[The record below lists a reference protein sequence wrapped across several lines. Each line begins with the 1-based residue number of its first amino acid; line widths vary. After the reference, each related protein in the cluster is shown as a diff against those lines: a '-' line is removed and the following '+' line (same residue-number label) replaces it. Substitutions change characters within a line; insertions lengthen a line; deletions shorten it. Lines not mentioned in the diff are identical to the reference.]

1 MHYSKP
7 ATHKPF
13 CQLLI
18 ILPFH
23 ESEIKTNSQIKIEV
37 EAGKAH
43 KPVDLLKID
52 GPETAS
58 YFNSLRSTVSAIS
71 NKAPLL
77 YKWAPPTIV
86 EVGTCG
92 LCQPLQT
99 PWTISRNTPGKFE
112 LWLKHHRPL
121 DVVLDL
127 HDRGTLTFMVLNV
140 RAHVIN
146 SRKRFKND

>member
-1 MHYSKP
+1 MHYSKT
-7 ATHKPF
+7 ATHKPL

-43 KPVDLLKID
+43 RPADLLKTD
-52 GPETAS
+52 WLETQRH
-58 YFNSLRSTVSAIS
+58 FHSLRSTVKAIS
-71 NKAPLL
+71 QIVPLF

-92 LCQPLQT
+92 LCQPLQS
-99 PWTISRNTPGKFE
+99 PWTISRNTVGKFE
-112 LWLKHHRPL
+112 LWLKHHKPL
-121 DVVLDL
+121 GVVVDL
-127 HDRGTLTFMVLNV
+127 HDRGTLTLMVLAV
-140 RAHVIN
+140 QARVIN
-146 SRKRFKND
+146 NKQSFRND